1 MSLQNNTIVKYL
13 ERTVI
18 GILPI
23 LVIFTGNNITKQ
35 MYESLRNEI
44 DWEHNP
50 PKGAIFHAAAFDDS
64 GSTVHVADVWGS
76 EEDLNSFVS
85 SRLMPYMINNKIP
98 EPKVE
103 TFQINDVSVFP
114 GIDKYGV

>member
-1 MSLQNNTIVKYL
+1 M
-13 ERTVI
+13 
-18 GILPI
+18 PI

-35 MYESLRNEI
+35 MYESLRKEI

-50 PKGAIFHAAAFDDS
+50 PKGLIFHSAAFDAS
-64 GSTVHVADVWGS
+64 GHTVHVADVWES
-76 EEDLNSFVS
+76 EVDLNSFVG

-103 TFQINDVSVFP
+103 MFQIHDVSAFD
-114 GIDKYGV
+114 GIDKFKVG

>member
-1 MSLQNNTIVKYL
+1 MVNV
-13 ERTVI
+13 V
-18 GILPI
+18 LPI

-64 GSTVHVADVWGS
+64 GNTLHVANVWES
-76 EEDLNSFVS
+76 EEETNSFVG

-103 TFQINDVSVFP
+103 MFQINDVSAFP
-114 GIDKYGV
+114 GIDKFKV

>member
-1 MSLQNNTIVKYL
+1 MQNNTIVKYL

-23 LVIFTGNNITKQ
+23 LVIFAGNTITKQ
-35 MYESLRNEI
+35 MYASLRHEI

-50 PKGAIFHAAAFDDS
+50 TKGSVFHAAAFDDAGNTIS
-64 GSTVHVADVWGS
+64 VANVWES
-76 EEDLNSFVS
+76 KADLNSFVG

-98 EPKVE
+98 KLKVE
-103 TFQINDVSVFP
+103 MFQINDVSVFP
-114 GIDKYGV
+114 GIGKYRVG